1 MNFSPEL
8 SKEAAILVSLLAAS
22 MWGSWFVSLKY
33 IGKYPLDGFFMTL
46 FTTSIIFV
54 WGVGFLVDRGALLGN
69 IISVLG
75 NDPSRV
81 VATLVCGVFYVVGM
95 RFSLTVLSRIGLA
108 LAQPIQSSIGI
119 LIGTT
124 ITTLIGGLPRGVSI
138 WRILLAALILIG
150 AVIATMFAAE
160 WRRQNESSN
169 PGSGGM
175 IVTRKDMQRAIGL
188 IVIASFF
195 SPAYPFALSYGLRS
209 TTHPEGLAVLPFM
222 ALLATGAFIG
232 CSLTCGVNL
241 TRTHQWG
248 VVRGAGFRIHKWG
261 IGSGLFHYGGNI
273 IHTFATAFLSSAIS
287 WPLGITAGLWTQVW
301 GLVYGE
307 FKGSPTK
314 AYLALFAAFG
324 FYIVGAYVI
333 ASASF

>member
-22 MWGSWFVSLKY
+22 MWGTWFISLKY
-33 IGKYPLDGFFMTL
+33 IRDYPLDGFFMTL

-69 IISVLG
+69 IMSVLG

-81 VATLVCGVFYVVGM
+81 GATLLCGMIYVVGM
-95 RFSLTVLSRIGLA
+95 RFSLTVLRSIGLA
-108 LAQPIQSSIGI
+108 LAQPIQSSISI
-119 LIGTT
+119 LIGTS
-124 ITTLIGGLPRGVSI
+124 ITTIIGGLPKGVSI
-138 WRILLAALILIG
+138 WRILIAALVLIC
-150 AVIATMFAAE
+150 AVMATMFAAE
-160 WRRQNESSN
+160 WRRQNESDN

-188 IVIASFF
+188 IIIASIF
-195 SPAYPFALSYGLRS
+195 SPAYPFAISYGLRS

-232 CSLTCGVNL
+232 CTLTCGLNL
-241 TRTHQWG
+241 TRKHEWG
-248 VVRGAGFRIHKWG
+248 LVRNAGFQIHKWG

-287 WPLGITAGLWTQVW
+287 WPLGITSGLWTQVW

-307 FKGSPTK
+307 FKGSPVK
-314 AYLALFAAFG
+314 AYVALFTAFG
-324 FYIVGAYVI
+324 FYIVGAYII